1 MNVFQIK
8 KKKFL
13 PQLLYY
19 YYFEIDN
26 INARGKLYL

>member
-1 MNVFQIK
+1 MYFKFKNT
-8 KKKFL
+8 FL